1 MQGPS
6 PFAQNNSQP
15 GRPVDQWMH
24 ESRLGFM
31 RRFHFVHL
39 RKVRTWQVISL
50 IIFLAGG
57 VAALIAAVSLRIET
71 QSDAAIS
78 PAQKAL
84 MATIRNQGCIADGFL
99 SGYGGDPARTAALI
113 NRSQCLHLHRA
124 LETWL
129 KPPDF
134 KQADR
139 ARRLITKPGVTYG
152 MFVAEAIPTKG
163 TYQDPLTGRDL
174 DFAKMCRAGSQGMW
188 GEGTCKANFASPEY
202 RAYVRSI
209 TRQGIDWG
217 IQNIL
222 IGQIYFQDNPGL
234 RNPIAP
240 AVVKEI
246 RDYAAEQG
254 KTVVVGAQTGDIDNE
269 QYLKLFDYIEGGM
282 GIDARGQIESG
293 PCFSYR
299 AKQNK
304 NWCWPL
310 MWHPRFA
317 DRAHNVLLH
326 LDWSGIP
333 DDDMSIYARMDRATR
348 AKTILELKRR
358 FTDEKFGF
366 LVPYLAIVYRNN
378 GGCYGPNPEFY
389 TPDNSFSCRD
399 ENLMD
404 QAFAIASASAAPSV
418 TGADAVALGFT
429 ELAEDVN
436 DMRFLSQSVPEE
448 MIAGETYPV
457 SITVLNAGG
466 RPWSDAAGYR
476 LGSQN
481 PKDNAVWGGRAFLAR
496 GETIPTG
503 EEKTFSFTV
512 TAPSVPGTY
521 NFQWQMLEEGK
532 EWFGPLTPNLEIQV
546 VPRGAP
552 VVPVF
557 RTLPPV

>member
-6 PFAQNNSQP
+6 PFAPNNRQP
-15 GRPVDQWMH
+15 ARPVDQWMH
-24 ESRLGFM
+24 ESRTGFA

-39 RKVRTWQVISL
+39 RKVRTWQVFAL

-57 VAALIAAVSLRIET
+57 VAALIAAVTLRIET
-71 QSDAAIS
+71 LSDAATPS
-78 PAQKAL
+78 QQAL
-84 MATIRNQGCIADGFL
+84 MATIRNKGCIADGFL
-99 SGYGGDPARTAALI
+99 SGYGGDPARLAALL

-124 LETWL
+124 IETWL
-129 KPPDF
+129 APPDF

-139 ARRLITKPGVTYG
+139 ARRLIDKPGMTYG
-152 MFVAEAIPTKG
+152 MFVAEAIPTEG
-163 TYQDPLTGRDL
+163 TYQDPLTGRTL
-174 DFAKMCRAGSQGMW
+174 EFGKMCRPGSQGMW
-188 GEGTCKANFASPEY
+188 GEKTCKANFASPEY

-240 AVVKEI
+240 AIVKEI
-246 RDYAAEQG
+246 RDYAAEKG
-254 KTVVVGAQTGDIDNE
+254 KTVVVGAQTGDIDDE
-269 QYLKLFDYIEGGM
+269 KYLKLFDYIEGGM
-282 GIDARGQIESG
+282 GIDPKGQIETG

-326 LDWSGIP
+326 FDWSGLV

-358 FTDEKFGF
+358 FTNEKFGF
-366 LVPYLAIVYRNN
+366 LVPYQAVVYRNN
-378 GGCYGPNPEFY
+378 GGCHGPSPEFY
-389 TPDNSFSCRD
+389 TPDNNYSCRD

-404 QAFAIASASAAPSV
+404 QALELAGGPAVTV
-418 TGADAVALGFT
+418 TGADAVALGFND
-429 ELAEDVN
+429 LAEDRN
-436 DMRFLSQSVPEE
+436 DMRFLSQTVPEE
-448 MIAGETYPV
+448 MVVGATYPV
-457 SITVLNAGG
+457 SMTLLNAGG
-466 RPWSDAAGYR
+466 RAWSDADGYR

-481 PKDNAVWGGRAFLAR
+481 PQDNPTWGGRAFLDR
-496 GETIPTG
+496 GETVATG
-503 EEKTFSFTV
+503 QEKTFSFTV
-512 TAPSVPGTY
+512 TAPTTPGIY
-521 NFQWQMLEEGK
+521 NFQWQMLQEGTG
-532 EWFGPLTPNLEIQV
+532 WFGPLTPNLEIRV
-546 VPRGAP
+546 VPRGSEG
-552 VVPVF
+552 VPVF
-557 RTLPPV
+557 RTLPPI